1 MQTIG
6 RKLQFS
12 GMKTKTLAL
21 LLSLVLSAC
30 AGGPKLLPAPQPA
43 ASAKP
48 SPLASEEKWLL
59 DWFSG
64 TPVEIGAQD
73 DGAVRVAVPLKH
85 SFDAGQAKV
94 KPPLGA
100 VLDKVATSL
109 RRQAGAKVEVAA
121 PADADGSPSAADR
134 GASLRNYL
142 VSKGV
147 KANRIS
153 RAGTPTG
160 AVELRL
166 LPPVQTIERLEDL
179 PPTGSG
185 TSPVKQRSGR

>member
-1 MQTIG
+1 MG
-6 RKLQFS
+6 RKLQS
-12 GMKTKTLAL
+12 SRMKTKLFAL
-21 LLSLVLSAC
+21 LLSLLLSAC
-30 AGGPKLLPAPQPA
+30 ASGPKMLPSPLPSAGAP
-43 ASAKP
+43 AKP
-48 SPLASEEKWLL
+48 SPLASEEKWLH

-73 DGAVRVAVPLKH
+73 DGTVRVAVPLKH
-85 SFDAGQAKV
+85 SFDNGQAKV
-94 KPPLGA
+94 KPALGA

-109 RRQAGAKVEVAA
+109 RRQAGAKVELAA
-121 PADADGSPSAADR
+121 PADGGATANER
-134 GASLRNYL
+134 GTSMRDYL

-147 KANRIS
+147 RANRITRS
-153 RAGTPTG
+153 GTPST

-166 LPPVQTIERLEDL
+166 LPPVQPVERLEDL

>member
-1 MQTIG
+1 LQTIG
-6 RKLQFS
+6 RKLQS
-12 GMKTKTLAL
+12 SRMKTNALVLSLAL
-21 LLSLVLSAC
+21 LLSAC
-30 AGGPKLLPAPQPA
+30 ASGPKMMSSPLPGAGAP
-43 ASAKP
+43 AKP
-48 SPLASEEKWLL
+48 SPLASEEKWLH

-94 KPPLGA
+94 KPALGA

-109 RRQAGAKVEVAA
+109 RRQAGAKLEVAA
-121 PADADGSPSAADR
+121 PADGGATANER
-134 GASLRNYL
+134 GASMRDYL

-147 KANRIS
+147 RANRIT
-153 RAGTPTG
+153 RAGAPTT

-166 LPPVQTIERLEDL
+166 LPPVQPIERLEDL

-185 TSPVKQRSGR
+185 TSAKPRANR